1 MLTRICA
8 AIAKLCLMLAVAGL
22 VAVVAAVITQVF
34 GRYVL
39 NDTPTWAEALA
50 MLLVLYVTMLGA
62 AVGVR
67 DAGHIGMESLLV
79 LVPERVRLR
88 IELVIHVLVAA
99 FGGMMAW
106 NGGILAWSVHGYKV
120 PTLGISEG
128 LNYVPMM
135 VAGALILLFSIEHI
149 IAQLR
154 GEEVVPAWH

>member
-1 MLTRICA
+1 VLTRFCA
-8 AIAKLCLMLAVAGL
+8 ATARLCLMAAVAGL
-22 VAVVAAVITQVF
+22 AAVVAAVLTQVF

-79 LVPERVRLR
+79 LVPEQVRLK
-88 IELVIHVLVAA
+88 IELVIHVLVAV
-99 FGGMMAW
+99 FGALMAW
-106 NGGILAWSVHGYKV
+106 NGAFLAWSVHDYRI

-128 LNYVPMM
+128 LNYVPIA
-135 VAGALILLFSIEHI
+135 VSGGLILLFSIEHI
-149 IAQLR
+149 VAQLR
-154 GEEVVPAWH
+154 GQDVVPAWH